1 MAQKKKKI
9 AGNLAQARKTEINS
23 ARRHARLH
31 ERPHGKPHAAA
42 EAEEFNAWLLE
53 MFAEPLEQAKEI
65 RAKTAH
71 KKSPIETKAH
81 GKKTK
86 KSASITAKA

>member
-9 AGNLAQARKTEINS
+9 AGHLAQDRKTEINR
-23 ARRHARLH
+23 AHRHTKLH
-31 ERPHGKPHAAA
+31 ERPHEKRHAGA

-53 MFAEPLEQAKEI
+53 LFAEPLEYAKDV

-71 KKSPIETKAH
+71 KKMPTEKAESKTA
-81 GKKTK
+81 KKRK
-86 KSASITAKA
+86 SITAKA